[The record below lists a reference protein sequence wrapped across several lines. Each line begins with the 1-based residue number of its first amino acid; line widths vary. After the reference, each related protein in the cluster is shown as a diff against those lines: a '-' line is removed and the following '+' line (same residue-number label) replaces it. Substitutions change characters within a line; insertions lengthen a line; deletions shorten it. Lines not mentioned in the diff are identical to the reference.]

1 MCALKRMVGTVMILS
16 ILLGGC
22 LWKRGGVKEKETTPD
37 ALYRKGLALYN
48 RKMHSRALEVF
59 NELKASFPGEDP
71 YYTLAELKVADCYF
85 FQKEYTGA
93 ISHYEEFKKFHPFHE
108 DIPYVIFQIGLSHFN
123 QMLSI
128 DRDQSATRNA
138 LSNFEF
144 LIANYPPSLFTEK
157 ARDKVKICR
166 ERLAEKELYVAKF
179 HYKRKK
185 YQGAKARL
193 EDIVKLYPETNT
205 LDEALFYLGRSHQ
218 ELGER
223 DAARRVFMELI
234 ENYPDSSFS
243 DEAKDILRDL
253 LDTGSEAMSKP
264 RGGLFRKIWH

>member
-1 MCALKRMVGTVMILS
+1 MLAPKRMIGTFIILS
-16 ILLGGC
+16 LLLGGC
-22 LWKRGGVKEKETTPD
+22 LWGKRGLKEKEATLA
-37 ALYRKGLALYN
+37 ALYEKGLALY
-48 RKMHSRALEVF
+48 KKKKYSRALEVL
-59 NELKASFPGEDP
+59 NELMGSFPGEDP
-71 YYTLAELKVADCYF
+71 YYTWAELKVADCYF
-85 FQKEYTGA
+85 FKEEYTEA

-108 DIPYVIFQIGLSHFN
+108 DIPYIIFQIGLSYFN

-193 EDIVKLYPETNT
+193 EVIVELYPEVDI
-205 LDEALFYLGRSHQ
+205 LDEALAYLGKSYLK
-218 ELGER
+218 LGER
-223 DAARRVFMELI
+223 DAARRVFTDLVG
-234 ENYPDSSFS
+234 NYPDSKFS
-243 DEAKDILRDL
+243 DEAKEELKEL
-253 LDTGSEAMSKP
+253 LEEDFTSTGTEETK
-264 RGGLFRKIWH
+264 